1 MFYAAGLSVIV
12 NLPAIQ
18 RKPMKIDTISVLVV
32 DDHNLVRQGLKSLLE
47 AEGDIA
53 VVGEARDGEEALRL
67 AAKLKPDVMLLDIAM
82 PVMHGLEVARR
93 VATKSPDIKVV
104 ILSSYSDAQEVDAAL
119 DAGVSGYVMKE
130 TASSDLTKAIRDAR
144 RGNAFFSAPI
154 SRRLLERNRTSFM
167 RGQTRASLAP
177 HLTERETEVLTFI
190 AQGRANK
197 QMADELGISIKTVE
211 KHRQSLMNKL
221 NIHEAASLTRYAV
234 DNGLIPET
242 QLSHA

>member
-1 MFYAAGLSVIV
+1 MFYAADLSAIV
-12 NLPAIQ
+12 NLPAFSEA
-18 RKPMKIDTISVLVV
+18 MKNDAITVLVV

-67 AAKLKPDVMLLDIAM
+67 AAKLKPNVMLLDIAM

-93 VATKSPDIKVV
+93 VATKSPDTKVV

-177 HLTERETEVLTFI
+177 HLTEREREVLTFI

-197 QMADELGISIKTVE
+197 QMADDLGISIKTVE

-242 QLSHA
+242 QLSPA

>member
-1 MFYAAGLSVIV
+1 
-12 NLPAIQ
+12 
-18 RKPMKIDTISVLVV
+18 MKSDAISVLVV

-93 VATKSPDIKVV
+93 VATKSPDTKVV

-167 RGQTRASLAP
+167 RGQTRTSLAP
-177 HLTERETEVLTFI
+177 RLTERETEVLTFI

-242 QLSHA
+242 QLSPA

>member
-1 MFYAAGLSVIV
+1 
-12 NLPAIQ
+12 
-18 RKPMKIDTISVLVV
+18 MKTDTISVLVV

-67 AAKLKPDVMLLDIAM
+67 AAKLKPNVMLLDIAM

-93 VATKSPDIKVV
+93 VATKSPDTKVV

-167 RGQTRASLAP
+167 RGQTRTTLAP

-242 QLSHA
+242 QLSPA